1 MAQKINLGLRRG
13 LPVIY
18 QTEAAEC
25 GLACLAMISGYHGHH
40 ADLPELRKH
49 AGMSIKGS
57 RLTDLVRIAERLHLS
72 SRAVRLEMD
81 ELSLLATPCI
91 VHWDMNHFVVLRE
104 VRGNSVVIH
113 DPAIGMRKL
122 DLATFSRHFTGI
134 ALELTPTPGF
144 EKQSAAPT
152 MKLSAALGRVVGL
165 GRMMS
170 IIFVLA
176 LAIELLGISIPFY
189 IQTVVDNALLSGD
202 QGLLTMLALGFSV
215 IVLTR
220 VVIGLM
226 RGWTIMAM
234 AASLKVQG
242 RANLFSHLV
251 RLPTQ
256 YFESRHLADV
266 MSRFGSLTAIQNA
279 LTQDLIEGVLD
290 GLFTVIT
297 LVIMFVIS
305 PLLTLVVVVGALIYA
320 LVRVLLYRPLRAAS
334 MEQIIWEARQDSH
347 FLETLRGIR
356 TIKLLNGQSKR
367 RTRWMNLMVE
377 TVNRELTAQKLGLA
391 FRTANQML
399 AGLLTILVIWLGARM
414 VLDGA
419 FTVGMLLAFIAYKT
433 QFQNRISALT
443 DLLIDL
449 RMLRLHGERL
459 ADIVNT
465 EPEPDHEVSADPVS
479 FTPSIQLHDLRFRYS
494 PQDPW
499 VIDGV
504 SLDIE
509 AGESVAIVGP
519 SGCGKTTLLKI
530 LASLLD
536 PVEGRILVGGE
547 PLSHLGLGNYRRA
560 IGVVLQDDQLLAGT
574 ITENISFFSGNPD
587 RRRVEKCARIAA
599 VHEDIVTM
607 PMAYESLIGDMGT
620 SLSGGQKQRILLARA
635 LYRRPRILL
644 LDEATSHLDVD
655 RERQVNEALRRS
667 SMTRIIV
674 AHRPE
679 TIRSADRVIT
689 MGDGRILSDRRLRG
703 VVQAVADG
711 GSLRRLP
718 NAKS

>member
-1 MAQKINLGLRRG
+1 MTQKINLGLRRG

-25 GLACLAMISGYHGHH
+25 GLACLAMISGFHGRY

-57 RLTDLVRIAERLHLS
+57 RLTDLVRIAERLHMS

-81 ELSLLATPCI
+81 ELSQLATPCI
-91 VHWDMNHFVVLRE
+91 LHWDMNHFVVLRE
-104 VRGNSVVIH
+104 VTRTAVVIH
-113 DPAIGMRKL
+113 DPAMGMRKL
-122 DLATFSRHFTGI
+122 DHATFSRHFTGV

-144 EKQSAAPT
+144 EKQAAAPS

-165 GRMMS
+165 GRLMS
-170 IIFVLA
+170 VVFVLA

-189 IQTVVDNALLSGD
+189 LQTVVDNALLSGD

-215 IVLTR
+215 IILTQ

-242 RANLFSHLV
+242 RANLFSHLL

-256 YFESRHLADV
+256 YFESRHLADI
-266 MSRFGSLTAIQNA
+266 MSRFGSLNEIQSA

-290 GLFTVIT
+290 GLFTIIT
-297 LVIMFVIS
+297 LVIMFYIS
-305 PLLTLVVVVGALIYA
+305 PLLAIVVVIGAALYA
-320 LVRVLLYRPLRAAS
+320 LMRVALYGPLRAAS
-334 MEQIIWEARQDSH
+334 MEGIIWEARQDSH

-356 TIKLLNGQSKR
+356 TIKLLNGQGKR

-391 FRTANQML
+391 FKTANQL
-399 AGLLTILVIWLGARM
+399 LSGLLTILVIWLGAKM
-414 VLDGA
+414 VLEGA
-419 FTVGMLLAFIAYKT
+419 FTVGMLLAFAAYKT

-465 EPEPDHEVSADPVS
+465 DPEPNHEVAPIAVE
-479 FTPSIQLHDLRFRYS
+479 FAPSVALRDLRFRYS
-494 PQDPW
+494 QQDPW
-499 VIDGV
+499 VLDGV
-504 SLDIE
+504 TLDIE

-536 PVEGRILVGGE
+536 PTEGKMLVGGE
-547 PLSHLGLGNYRRA
+547 PVAHLGLGNYRRA
-560 IGVVLQDDQLLAGT
+560 IGVVLQDDQLLAGS
-574 ITENISFFSGNPD
+574 ITENISFFSASPD

-599 VHEDIVTM
+599 VHDDISMM

-620 SLSGGQKQRILLARA
+620 SLSGGQKQRLLLARA

-655 RERQVNEALRRS
+655 RERHVNDALKRS

-689 MGDGRILSDRRLRG
+689 MGEGRIVSDRRLREPAQS
-703 VVQAVADG
+703 VIAAESV
-711 GSLRRLP
+711 RRLP
-718 NAKS
+718 NA